1 MELKQL
7 LDRGIDEQLANEIL
21 NLAKNDLKDMV
32 PRSRLNEETSKNKT
46 LQDTVTALNSK
57 IDTLTSN
64 ASDNAEL
71 NSIIEQLKT
80 EKDNLQKSYNASL
93 DEMRINSAV
102 ESALRDAKAKNIK
115 AVLPFINKNDLKL
128 TEDKTRVLGL
138 SEIVKDLVEGEDTA
152 FLFEGKNTTKIDGI
166 EPKETNVKPN
176 EKPKNEWTYEDWV
189 AEIER
194 QNK

>member
-21 NLAKNDLKDMV
+21 EMAKNDLRDMV

-46 LQDTVTALNSK
+46 LQDTVTVLNGK

-71 NSIIEQLKT
+71 NSIIEQLKN

-152 FLFEGKNTTKIDGI
+152 FLFEGKNITRIDGI

>member
-1 MELKQL
+1 
-7 LDRGIDEQLANEIL
+7 
-21 NLAKNDLKDMV
+21 MV

-115 AVLPFINKNDLKL
+115 AVLPFINKNDLRL

>member
-7 LDRGIDEQLANEIL
+7 LDLGIEETVANNIL
-21 NLAKNDLKDMV
+21 EMAKNDLKDMV
-32 PRSRLNEETSKNKT
+32 PRSRLNEETSKNKS
-46 LQDTVTALNSK
+46 LNDTVTALNSK

-102 ESALRDAKAKNIK
+102 ESALR
-115 AVLPFINKNDLKL
+115 
-128 TEDKTRVLGL
+128 L
-138 SEIVKDLVEGEDTA
+138 SLIH
-152 FLFEGKNTTKIDGI
+152 I
-166 EPKETNVKPN
+166 
-176 EKPKNEWTYEDWV
+176 
-189 AEIER
+189 
-194 QNK
+194 